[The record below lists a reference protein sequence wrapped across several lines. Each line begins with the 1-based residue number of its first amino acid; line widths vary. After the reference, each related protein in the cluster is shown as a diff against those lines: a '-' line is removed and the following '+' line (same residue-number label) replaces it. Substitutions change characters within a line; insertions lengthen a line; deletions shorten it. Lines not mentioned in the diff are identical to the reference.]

1 MLHLL
6 PLLPRILFLSGRLT
20 RDQRADR
27 PIPEG
32 QLGIGDDIGTTTND
46 VTLCQCQYV
55 IPASYLL
62 TQEHD
67 KGLKEKS
74 NSFKTQFT

>member
-1 MLHLL
+1 MLRLL
-6 PLLPRILFLSGRLT
+6 PLLPRILSLSECLT

-32 QLGIGDDIGTTTND
+32 QPGNGDGIGTTVND

-55 IPASYLL
+55 IPAPYLL

-67 KGLKEKS
+67 KGPKEKS